1 MVDANT
7 GQPVA
12 KNDHYK
18 SGHFSRDGR
27 YLLSSSNF
35 SGALFDLQNRSEV
48 FPIEFQSNPG
58 VPQMITG
65 SPTAIDNAWF
75 CDGQRLWDLQRKLL
89 IWTYDLQGLS
99 RHTQTMVGDKLLTV
113 ATHYVQD
120 RINNLCISV
129 ITIPHA
135 ASVGSIRDVSDDE
148 LYLLRSG
155 VKVKIDPSI
164 TESKILNG
172 IRRAMAAANWKED
185 PQSSIIIKASA
196 KNGPSVSQTYSSSR
210 FSGAG
215 QETVSVAP
223 WLQSLTI
230 EYQSQPVW
238 GTSQGGVPSIMVVR
252 GGNSIQQEAQKY
264 ADPSYTLFEELV
276 LPVRVLAPKWKNGFG
291 TTQIT
296 PSGLKDVPVA
306 R

>member
-1 MVDANT
+1 
-7 GQPVA
+7 
-12 KNDHYK
+12 
-18 SGHFSRDGR
+18 
-27 YLLSSSNF
+27 
-35 SGALFDLQNRSEV
+35 
-48 FPIEFQSNPG
+48 
-58 VPQMITG
+58 
-65 SPTAIDNAWF
+65 
-75 CDGQRLWDLQRKLL
+75 
-89 IWTYDLQGLS
+89 
-99 RHTQTMVGDKLLTV
+99 MVGDKLLTV